1 MTPISQH
8 HGVERADLV
17 VFSARYAGF
26 GKFQV
31 DLQRQELFLEGRR
44 VKLHAKVYQALTLLL
59 SRAGEVVTRE
69 EVRKQLW
76 PDTFLA
82 SLNLDANINTTM
94 NKLRQV
100 LGDALENPQYIETIP
115 RRGYSFIANVQFSET
130 SAVPTGNA
138 LRANAVAIPPK
149 PRKPRAASTTRAPNP
164 IGAYSQAVR
173 GGDVIFVSGQIP
185 IDPAT
190 QRIIEGDARQQT
202 ERVLKNIAQ
211 VLEAAGS
218 GMNKVVRCGVFLK
231 TMSDYAAMNEVFTK
245 TFGPHPPARTT
256 VEVTRLPKDSL
267 VEIDAIAL
275 K

>member
-1 MTPISQH
+1 MSTQLTPISRQIM
-8 HGVERADLV
+8 
-17 VFSARYAGF
+17 FSARYAGF

-31 DLQRQELFLEGRR
+31 DLQRQELYLEGQR

-59 SRAGEVVTRE
+59 SRAGEIVTRE

-82 SLNLDANINTTM
+82 NLNLDANINTTI

-100 LGDALENPQYIETIP
+100 LGDAPENPQYIETIP
-115 RRGYSFIANVQFSET
+115 RRGYSFIAHVQFSET
-130 SAVPTGNA
+130 SAV
-138 LRANAVAIPPK
+138 
-149 PRKPRAASTTRAPNP
+149 STTQAPNP

-173 GGDVIFVSGQIP
+173 GGEVIFVSGQIP

-190 QRIIEGDARQQT
+190 RRIIEGDARQQT

-218 GMNKVVRCGVFLK
+218 GMSKVVRCGVFLK